1 MTQGEW
7 ISVRDRLP
15 KVDVD
20 VLVYAN
26 DEIFI
31 AFLGYDNDWLY
42 YEDVSSEEFPVEYWM
57 PLPAPPTS
65 SSSEFPNNCQSVT
78 PSNQSKG
85 GEQ

>member
-7 ISVRDRLP
+7 ISVDDRLP

-26 DEIFI
+26 NEIFI

-57 PLPAPPTS
+57 SLPATPTC
-65 SSSEFPNNCQSVT
+65 SEIPNNH
-78 PSNQSKG
+78 KK
-85 GEQ
+85 GEQL